1 MWWTVLVAAALA
13 RLSSGTHSVIG
24 ICFGGVGSLGIASDS
39 QGMVV
44 SPLVGRASSLERKS
58 GVGLP
63 FTSALLTGVV
73 AAFW

>member
-1 MWWTVLVAAALA
+1 MWWTVLVAAAFA
-13 RLSSGTHSVIG
+13 KLSSGAHSVVG
-24 ICFGGVGSLGIASDS
+24 FGLGGVGSLGIASDS

-44 SPLVGRASSLERKS
+44 SPLVGRASSLGRKS

-63 FTSALLTGVV
+63 FASALLTGVI